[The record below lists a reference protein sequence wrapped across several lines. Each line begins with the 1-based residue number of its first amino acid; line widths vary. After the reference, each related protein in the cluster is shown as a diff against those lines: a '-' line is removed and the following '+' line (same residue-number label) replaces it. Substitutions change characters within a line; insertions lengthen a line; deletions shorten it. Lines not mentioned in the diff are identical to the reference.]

1 LLILITFVV
10 NAKNISMNAHVMC
23 QRNTLNYLAV
33 WLKRFRKRK
42 GYGVHSPAAFYLI
55 RFVFFEKAVYYDYER
70 LMTVVRKARE
80 HFDKYVVHLRLYKLL
95 FRLVN
100 NAQPTSIIEVGRV
113 IGLTTVYLAA
123 PCKNVSV
130 VSMDVKRNKNLS
142 EFTSLMLK
150 QYAPNVEL
158 HEGAVV
164 SCLDE
169 VLLRMQKEERLFVL
183 FRPELFEIEAAVLI
197 FKKLIKATN
206 SQSVIV
212 MTGIHANKALNRLWK
227 DYIKSDKI
235 SVTFDLYE
243 LGVMYFDHSYA
254 KQNYLINF

>member
-1 LLILITFVV
+1 
-10 NAKNISMNAHVMC
+10 MNAHVMC

-55 RFVFFEKAVYYDYER
+55 RFVFFEKAAYYDYER

-80 HFDKYVVHLRLYKLL
+80 HFDKYVEHLRLYKLL

-113 IGLTTVYLAA
+113 IGLTTAYLAA
-123 PCKNVSV
+123 PCKKVPVISI
-130 VSMDVKRNKNLS
+130 DVKRDQNLS
-142 EFTSLMLK
+142 DFTSLMLK
-150 QYAPNVEL
+150 QHAPNVEL
-158 HEGAVV
+158 HEEEVV
-164 SCLDE
+164 NCLDE
-169 VLLRMQKEERLFVL
+169 ALLRVEKEERLFIL
-183 FRPELFEIEAAVLI
+183 FRLELFEVEVAMQI
-197 FKKLIKATN
+197 FKKLIKVTN
-206 SQSVIV
+206 SQSIIV
-212 MTGIHANKALNRLWK
+212 MTGIHASKALNRLWK